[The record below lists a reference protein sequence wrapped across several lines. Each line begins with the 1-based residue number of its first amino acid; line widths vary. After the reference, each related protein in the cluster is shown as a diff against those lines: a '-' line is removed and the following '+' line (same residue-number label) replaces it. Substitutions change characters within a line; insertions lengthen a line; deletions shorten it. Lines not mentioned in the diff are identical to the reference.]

1 MILQLAHLVSAHT
14 LLLQAGSVLM
24 LAPILFFCQDSLYN
38 THRYRG
44 H

>member
-1 MILQLAHLVSAHT
+1 MILQLAHYVSAHIMF
-14 LLLQAGSVLM
+14 LQVGSVLM
-24 LAPILFFCQDSLYN
+24 LAPLLFFCQDSLYN